1 LHVRADLTGFVT
13 TRQLRPIHAFIL
25 LTSCGLTTLV
35 TAILGPVLPKMQAHF
50 AGVAQVDYFVP
61 LTLTVP
67 MLMMALLSI
76 IAGAL
81 SDRFGRKRLL
91 VGATACYSIFGL
103 APLWLQSLQSIFF
116 SRVAL
121 GVMDATVM
129 TVSTTMIGDYYQG
142 LRRDRMQALQTTTA
156 SFLAFLLNL
165 LGGYLGEFG
174 WRVPFWLYAASVPLA
189 LLMGIHLWE
198 PKPHGS
204 SDNTALSAT
213 DPAGVTFRPWLLT
226 GICALAVVVGTAF
239 LIPPV
244 HLGFLFNAIG
254 VASSAKIGIA
264 YALNSICIV
273 AGTLIFGWIIAPRVS
288 VSAQIALSMA
298 ITALGFIMMNGAGS
312 YLSLTIAAMVN
323 GLGAG
328 LLLPTVVTWNMRELP
343 FARRGLGT
351 GAFQSALFF
360 GMFINPVLVVGLQNE
375 LGSRAGAVSAV
386 GFALLAGSAIAAL
399 KNVGVR
405 ARRFRRPQSRVP

>member
-1 LHVRADLTGFVT
+1 MHVRADDSGLAA
-13 TRQLRPIHAFIL
+13 TRQLRPIHALIL
-25 LTSCGLTTLV
+25 LTTCGLTALV

-50 AGVAQVDYFVP
+50 AGVARVDYLVP

-67 MLMMALLSI
+67 MLMMAFLSV

-103 APLWLQSLQSIFF
+103 APIWLQSLQSIFF

-121 GVMDATVM
+121 GVMDAVVM

-174 WRVPFWLYAASVPLA
+174 WRVPFWVYAVSVPLA
-189 LLMGIHLWE
+189 LLMAIYLWE

-204 SDNTALSAT
+204 SDNTALSAA
-213 DPAGVTFRPWLLT
+213 DPPGVTFRPWRLA
-226 GICALAVVVGTAF
+226 GICALAFVTGIAF

-264 YALNSICIV
+264 YALNSVCIA
-273 AGTLIFGWIIAPRVS
+273 AGTLMFGWILAPRVS
-288 VSAQIALSMA
+288 VTAQIALSMA

-328 LLLPTVVTWNMRELP
+328 LLLPTMVTWNMRELP

-360 GMFINPVLVVGLQNE
+360 GMFANPVLVVGLQNQ
-375 LGSRAGAVSAV
+375 LGSRAIAVSAV
-386 GFALLAGSAIAAL
+386 GVALLSGSAIAAVKHFGGRL
-399 KNVGVR
+399 LR
-405 ARRFRRPQSRVP
+405 ANLTG